1 MESKKMPY
9 AMTVDRG
16 YGQHGFERP
25 IPIERPVDQRLPVVD
40 TKDKKTPPNPQLP
53 LPSQTT
59 VSVPSTVV
67 NWNNVPDPTKK
78 NTETGNTTGSNE
90 YVNFNTIPFLLHTAP
105 GADGQT
111 DRGNAV
117 NATTASAT
125 TVNTTTNS
133 LSNSSSTS
141 TSTLAPTSTK
151 IPTRV
156 TYIEPLNTSTKKTT
170 SDRKFNGLKYEDI
183 QINLRVIT
191 NLCEGEKVMIINDT
205 HMQPENRYFSG
216 FLMRGWSGDSIETTL
231 QFIDHLID
239 ETKKHCDSVVALI
252 NNRNSN
258 SDVKQYNLS
267 KLIELQ
273 TLLKS
278 SINGLNKLATTYKAN
293 QLNVATI
300 ETQIATIRTFCDQDL
315 KKVVGSSY

>member
-1 MESKKMPY
+1 MDSKKMPY
-9 AMTVDRG
+9 ATIVDRA
-16 YGQHGFERP
+16 YGHGIERP
-25 IPIERPVDQRLPVVD
+25 IPIERPVD
-40 TKDKKTPPNPQLP
+40 TKDKKSSLSSQPP

-59 VSVPSTVV
+59 VSVPSTTV
-67 NWNNVPDPTKK
+67 NPPSLSLAQTNNV
-78 NTETGNTTGSNE
+78 NTTVSNE
-90 YVNFNTIPFLLHTAP
+90 SANFNPNPFLLHTTPAPALAPVPAP
-105 GADGQT
+105 GTDGHT
-111 DRGNAV
+111 DRGS
-117 NATTASAT
+117 TTS
-125 TVNTTTNS
+125 NS
-133 LSNSSSTS
+133 LSNSSSS
-141 TSTLAPTSTK
+141 TSMSSAAK

-156 TYIEPLNTSTKKTT
+156 TYIEPLNTSAKKTT
-170 SDRKFNGLKYEDI
+170 SERKFNGLKYEDI